1 MHCAII
7 KYPVLFNIRKTNCN
21 EKKIWISVVKQPQWQ
36 QGSATMPRRGRNPAN
51 HCVGHLELRIPRDGK
66 WWLQASWQH
75 QHGGPELFVKDIFVI
90 SEKSEKGYLKA
101 KHLPA
106 VFSSIYSSF
115 FSNLLATGL
124 TLGSACS
131 FLWFSQSQVLPFC
144 HCSIFSVFVYYV
156 PCVPSLFSLLFS
168 FLFCED
174 IFSVILTMGLW
185 LHLIFAIF
193 FFK

>member
-1 MHCAII
+1 MAAGQRH
-7 KYPVLFNIRKTNCN
+7 PV
-21 EKKIWISVVKQPQWQ
+21 
-36 QGSATMPRRGRNPAN
+36 N

-168 FLFCED
+168 FLFCRLLLDNWGTNLENKVNELWFYVKKMCAKD
-174 IFSVILTMGLW
+174 LLLIL
-185 LHLIFAIF
+185 I
-193 FFK
+193 